1 MRSIWSGAISFGLI
15 YIPVKL
21 YSASQSNELD
31 FDLLRRDDHCRIGY
45 SKICKESGEEVPNDE
60 IVRGFEYRKGD
71 YVIIEDE
78 DFQRARSGRTK
89 VIDIASFVNL
99 DEIDTKFLEK
109 PYFLEPDKGA
119 KQVYGLLREALVR
132 TNKVG
137 LARFVMRNREHLA
150 IIKPEDKVMVLNQ
163 MRYAAEI
170 RTPDELDLPG
180 KEGLADRELDMAVK
194 LIDQLTEPW
203 EPEQYRDTYID
214 TLREII
220 QQKAEGKELAPLQE
234 EEVPTDVTDLFAK
247 LRESLEQAQKDR
259 GG

>member
-31 FDLLRRDDHCRIGY
+31 FDLLRRSDHCRIGY
-45 SKICKESGEEVPNDE
+45 SKVCKESGEVVPNEE

-119 KQVYGLLREALVR
+119 KQVYALLREALIR

-150 IIKPEDKVMVLNQ
+150 IIKPEEDVIVLNQ

-170 RTPDELDLPG
+170 RSPKDLELPG
-180 KEGLADRELDMAVK
+180 QEGLGERELDMAIK
-194 LIDQLTEPW
+194 LVEQLTEPW

-214 TLREII
+214 TLREVI
-220 QQKAEGKELAPLQE
+220 QQKAEGKELAPVE
-234 EEVPTDVTDLFAK
+234 EEEMPTDVTDLFGK
-247 LRESLEQAQKDR
+247 LRESLEAAQRER